1 METKESQETLFL
13 TVREAANE
21 LRVCRRQIY
30 NLIDAGTITSVKLGR
45 NRRIPTSCIKALA
58 APCAASATAA

>member
-1 METKESQETLFL
+1 MKTENHNDPLFM
-13 TVREAANE
+13 TIPEAAHE
-21 LRVCRRQIY
+21 LRVCTRHVY
-30 NLIDAGTITSVKLGR
+30 NLIDAGTLASVKLGR